1 MTLLTLAIVA
11 VLPALGLLT
20 GIHLERNRNN
30 RMTDRRRAYR
40 HQLQQGENN

>member
-40 HQLQQGENN
+40 HQLTKGETE

>member
-1 MTLLTLAIVA
+1 MTVLTLAVVT

-40 HQLQQGENN
+40 YQLHKGENN

>member
-1 MTLLTLAIVA
+1 MTLLTLAIVT

-40 HQLQQGENN
+40 YQLQQGENN

>member
-40 HQLQQGENN
+40 HQLTKGENN